1 MTLLEV
7 SGLSHRFPNGVYGL
21 CEIDLEIFEHEF
33 LVIAGP
39 NGSGKTLLMR
49 HLNGLLSPTSGTVRY
64 RGIDIR
70 KDLSLVRRSVGLVF
84 QDADSQIVGQTA
96 AEDTA
101 FGPENL
107 ELSREEVE
115 RRVHHA
121 LELTGISHLA
131 EVRARGLS
139 GGEKR
144 LLAVAGVLAME
155 PEVVILDEPFA
166 NLDLNSVR
174 RVLSVIVEL
183 HESGRTVIL
192 ITHELEKTLAHAT
205 RLVIM
210 REGRI
215 RETGVPAELL
225 GSLEENGLFSPRLAG
240 GSLEA
245 MTWLR

>member
-7 SGLSHRFPNGVYGL
+7 SGVSHRFPNGKFGL
-21 CEIDLEIFEHEF
+21 RDLDLRILEHEF

-49 HLNGLLSPTSGTVRY
+49 HLNGLLSPTNGTILY
-64 RGIDIR
+64 RGLDIR
-70 KDLSLVRRSVGLVF
+70 KDLNRVRRGVGLVF

-96 AEDTA
+96 AEDVA

-107 ELSREEVE
+107 GLPREEVGNRV
-115 RRVHHA
+115 RRA
-121 LELTGISHLA
+121 FELTGISHLA
-131 EVRARGLS
+131 DLPARALS

-144 LLAVAGVLAME
+144 LLALAGVLAME
-155 PEVVILDEPFA
+155 PEAVILDEPFA
-166 NLDLNSVR
+166 NLDFGSVR

-183 HESGRTVIL
+183 HEGGRTVIL
-192 ITHELEKTLAHAT
+192 ITHELEKALAHAT

-215 RETGVPAELL
+215 REAGAPGDLL
-225 GSLEENGLFSPRLAG
+225 GSLEQHGLISPRFAG
-240 GSLEA
+240 GSLET